1 MYVYPVL
8 HFHVWIF
15 LFKYC
20 NLPFYW
26 RKLFLCT
33 CTGWVYNMS
42 YCIFFIYYFSLYTYI
57 SSKYLKKK
65 KVSLNWIVYR
75 VSMYTYILLIKFYFC
90 NFFFRIQP
98 NLETR
103 KKQLEA
109 WCALVLDYHRQNKSY
124 SVDVTEIQSAPLFC
138 NKKLDRILQTWWNK
152 VK

>member
-1 MYVYPVL
+1 MYTQYFIFMYEFFYSNNAIYHWRNYYCTHILGECTIWHIVY
-8 HFHVWIF
+8 F
-15 LFKYC
+15 LF
-20 NLPFYW
+20 
-26 RKLFLCT
+26 
-33 CTGWVYNMS
+33 
-42 YCIFFIYYFSLYTYI
+42 IISLYTPIYPANI
-57 SSKYLKKK
+57 KKK

-152 VK
+152 MN

>member
-1 MYVYPVL
+1 MNNITIP
-8 HFHVWIF
+8 I
-15 LFKYC
+15 YC
-20 NLPFYW
+20 KWERVNQDVNNKTNCKF
-26 RKLFLCT
+26 
-33 CTGWVYNMS
+33 
-42 YCIFFIYYFSLYTYI
+42 IFIYYFVHLAI
-57 SSKYLKKK
+57 QHIIKP
-65 KVSLNWIVYR
+65 VSLNWIVYR

-152 VK
+152 MN

>member
-1 MYVYPVL
+1 MQFTIL
-8 HFHVWIF
+8 
-15 LFKYC
+15 LT
-20 NLPFYW
+20 
-26 RKLFLCT
+26 KLLLYT
-33 CTGWVYNMS
+33 YTGWVYNMT

-152 VK
+152 MN

>member
-26 RKLFLCT
+26 RKLLLYT
-33 CTGWVYNMS
+33 CTGWVYNMT

-65 KVSLNWIVYR
+65 KGFTELNSLSCIHVYLYIVNK
-75 VSMYTYILLIKFYFC
+75 ILFLQFLFQNSAKPWD
-90 NFFFRIQP
+90 Q
-98 NLETR
+98 E
-103 KKQLEA
+103 EA
-109 WCALVLDYHRQNKSY
+109 AGGLVCPGAGLPQA
-124 SVDVTEIQSAPLFC
+124 EQ
-138 NKKLDRILQTWWNK
+138 ILQCRCDRDS
-152 VK
+152 VCAPVL

>member
-1 MYVYPVL
+1 MYTQYFIFMYEFFYSNNAIY
-8 HFHVWIF
+8 HFIDETIIVHIYWASVQYDILYIFYLLF
-15 LFKYC
+15 LF
-20 NLPFYW
+20 
-26 RKLFLCT
+26 
-33 CTGWVYNMS
+33 
-42 YCIFFIYYFSLYTYI
+42 IHLYI
-57 SSKYLKKK
+57 QQILKKK

-152 VK
+152 MN